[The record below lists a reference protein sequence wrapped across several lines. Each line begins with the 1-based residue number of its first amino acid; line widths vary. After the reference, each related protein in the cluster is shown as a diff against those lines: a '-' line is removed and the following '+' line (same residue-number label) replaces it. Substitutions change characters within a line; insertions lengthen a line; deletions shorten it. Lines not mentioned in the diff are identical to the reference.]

1 MVTQPI
7 CLADLV
13 SLAEL
18 GEAFTAL
25 ERARRHRRIA
35 RNRVMTIREA
45 LDHVLD
51 EAFRR
56 QSFAPLE
63 HLFRREEMALED
75 YDETVWQMARAEQRW
90 GAVLLA
96 LAQECDLMR
105 AGPPTDRRVN

>member
-25 ERARRHRRIA
+25 ERARRNRRIA

-63 HLFRREEMALED
+63 HLFRREEMALEN
-75 YDETVWQMARAEQRW
+75 YDETVWQMARAEQHW
-90 GAVLLA
+90 SAVLLA
-96 LAQECDLMR
+96 FAQECDLIR
-105 AGPPTDRRVN
+105 VGPPAVRRMN

>member
-25 ERARRHRRIA
+25 ERARRNRRIA
-35 RNRVMTIREA
+35 RNRVMTIRDA

-63 HLFRREEMALED
+63 HFFRREEVALED
-75 YDETVWQMARAEQRW
+75 YDETVWQMVRAEQHW
-90 GAVLLA
+90 SAVLLA

-105 AGPPTDRRVN
+105 AGPATDRRLN